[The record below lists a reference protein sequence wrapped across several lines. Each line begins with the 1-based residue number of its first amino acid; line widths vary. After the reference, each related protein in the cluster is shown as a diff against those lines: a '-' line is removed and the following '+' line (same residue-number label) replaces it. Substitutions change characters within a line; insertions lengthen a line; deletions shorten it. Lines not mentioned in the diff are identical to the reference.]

1 MPSPWGLYSI
11 PRIACVGSF
20 SLHEVWFGLT
30 TCKEYLL
37 LFRRY
42 NTFMECFFSFLF
54 CLGFV
59 GVACRNN
66 CLTAHFVTRTWTLLW
81 QDMTHNSSKQNI
93 TPKGLGW
100 VGLSWVGWGWVEL
113 SWVGLGWVEL
123 SWVGLGWVGL
133 GWSMGVSY
141 YNMNIVVVLS
151 RVKYL
156 HHSHVW
162 MMMMMMICMLWVL
175 LCFTSSTSNF

>member
-1 MPSPWGLYSI
+1 
-11 PRIACVGSF
+11 
-20 SLHEVWFGLT
+20 
-30 TCKEYLL
+30 
-37 LFRRY
+37 
-42 NTFMECFFSFLF
+42 LF

-59 GVACRNN
+59 GVACPNN
-66 CLTAHFVTRTWTLLW
+66 CLTAHFVTRTWPLLW
-81 QDMTHNSSKQNI
+81 QDMTHNCGTQNT
-93 TPKGLGW
+93 TPK
-100 VGLSWVGWGWVEL
+100 
-113 SWVGLGWVEL
+113 GLGWVEL

-162 MMMMMMICMLWVL
+162 MMMMMICMLWVL
-175 LCFTSSTSNF
+175 LCFTSSSTSNSRAVFIEGIELMNWWRSLSAFGRALGHRCHFAHMTFCNGTTTNKCTPIESFVKLKLTRGVCQSVTLWPCHLH